1 MTRYVLLS
9 QTSLPAP
16 RNRRAGM
23 LPTAAALVWAL
34 TCAPQPALATDTPP
48 TAVKPNKAAS
58 QKKVTKARAHHRTL
72 VAQQDAKTAYA
83 DRSDAMQFAD
93 ELVSRDH
100 IDPAWAHRW
109 VGSARLIPVAQKLV
123 APAPAGV
130 VKNWTAYRARFLDNA
145 RIEAGAR
152 FWNTY
157 RDTLQR
163 AEQQFG
169 VPAWLVA
176 GIIGVETQYGQ
187 NTGSFRVLDVLATL
201 AFDFPSSHPRAAER
215 SAYFRGEL
223 RQFLL
228 TAYRNQQSPDDARG
242 SYAGAMGLP
251 QFMPSSL
258 AQFGVDFDGDGK
270 VDLLNSP
277 ADAIGSVANYLKSYG
292 WQTGQPTH
300 FPVTLLP
307 TADKE
312 TLLAPD
318 ILPTFKAADMQA
330 KGVQMPLEAQN
341 YTGKLALIELL
352 NGDPALTG
360 TAPEYYAGSDN
371 FYTVTRYNWSS
382 YYAMAVIELG
392 HAVERRVQESQ
403 P

>member
-1 MTRYVLLS
+1 MTRSVLFSRPLS
-9 QTSLPAP
+9 VSPNTLRSCRLPIAV
-16 RNRRAGM
+16 
-23 LPTAAALVWAL
+23 ALCAVL
-34 TCAPQPALATDTPP
+34 TCAALPAVATSAAT
-48 TAVKPNKAAS
+48 TTQSLKASKPKTAS
-58 QKKVTKARAHHRTL
+58 QRHSRRRNL
-72 VAQQDAKTAYA
+72 VAQQDAQNAYA
-83 DRSDAMQFAD
+83 DRADAMQFAD
-93 ELVSRDH
+93 ELAAREQL
-100 IDPAWAHRW
+100 DPAWVRRW
-109 VGSARLIPVAQKLV
+109 VAAAHLIPVAQKLV
-123 APAPAGV
+123 APAPVGT
-130 VKNWTAYRARFLDNA
+130 VKNWSTYRARFLDNA

-169 VPAWLVA
+169 VPAWLVV

-201 AFDFPSSHPRAAER
+201 AFDFPTSHPRAAER
-215 SAYFRGEL
+215 SAYFKGEL

-228 TAYRNQQSPDDARG
+228 TAYRNQQSPDNARG

-251 QFMPSSL
+251 QFMPSSQ

-300 FPVTLLP
+300 FPVALLP
-307 TADKE
+307 TADKD

-330 KGVQMPLEAQN
+330 KGVQMPAEAQ
-341 YTGKLALIELL
+341 TFPGKLALIELL
-352 NGDPALTG
+352 NGDPAQTG
-360 TAPEYYAGSDN
+360 LAPEYYAGSDN

-382 YYAMAVIELG
+382 YYAMAVIDLG
-392 HAVERRVQESQ
+392 HAVERRVQDTQ